1 MSSGVAGLKHETVQV
16 KIVKKAFTLN
26 VQAVAA
32 NSKFFK
38 ATKNRHGIWWRS
50 FSICV
55 YRSKVVAKI
64 GTKALDTLIAVGILV
79 DLEIFL
85 MQFAK

>member
-1 MSSGVAGLKHETVQV
+1 MAVAAHFTVGGSLCVAAGVSSGVAGLKHETVQV

-38 ATKNRHGIWWRS
+38 ATKNRHGI
-50 FSICV
+50 
-55 YRSKVVAKI
+55 
-64 GTKALDTLIAVGILV
+64 
-79 DLEIFL
+79 
-85 MQFAK
+85 